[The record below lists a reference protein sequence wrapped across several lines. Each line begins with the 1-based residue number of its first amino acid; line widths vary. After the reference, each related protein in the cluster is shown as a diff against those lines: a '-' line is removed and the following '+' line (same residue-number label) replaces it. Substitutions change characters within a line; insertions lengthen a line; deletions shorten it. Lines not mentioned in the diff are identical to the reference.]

1 MKPYILGLLKNL
13 AHPGTIVGLVI
24 SLAIPFLIYLG
35 PNVGHKDTIRTLDLY
50 LPLPLFI
57 VQFIA
62 GIVLFATLNKDF
74 REWIKGILP
83 EKSISI
89 LMIVFTV
96 IVTIFAATQIEARH
110 RVQSDESV
118 FMSVAQNMYYN
129 QESGTCNQG
138 YFENGNLK
146 CVATSNSFKTKGLAF
161 LYLLGMPL
169 LGNDLHWIFH
179 MELLMLPLAVLL
191 MFLAVVAWTRQPLLA
206 FFAALLTAL
215 QPTVLFQFRAMS
227 VEPLYI
233 FLSALSLLIFKWA
246 YDRNTIR
253 HWALLALSLAF
264 FAQTRQETAF
274 CLLAFII
281 FALPKLLD
289 SKSAKAPTFFVT
301 LSLFSVPALLTIS
314 YFQGFGFQGGEF
326 EAHGHFLEDLS
337 RNWTEMT
344 KPLNKNGELENP
356 FLTYFNYLFVVGAIY
371 LLARA
376 ILGATKK
383 NYFYLEILAFLL
395 LYHIQTY
402 MILENVSGDFSIQIN
417 QRYSLVMLPSMAF
430 VGALPVAHLV
440 QQTIASMSG
449 KDSKQNAVTAL
460 LVTFVA
466 GALFTAWTFHYKEDF
481 NKNIMYNRNHLTI
494 EKHKI
499 LRWLAEQP
507 KKDRFF
513 IYGRPW
519 HFIGYGIS
527 SIHYDRARQMSTEE
541 LKNLVN
547 KYQGEVYYIRG
558 LDCWDSH
565 TYHKKAVEHRIA
577 TTCDIFERDMDLE
590 GVKNILITNNYWVQI
605 AKFNGRKDFNPKNII
620 VVNEPELIQSAAE
633 DSLSTTTAL
642 QYNFSLNEKA
652 TATSQW
658 IYTVQV
664 NGDIVSRAPYT
675 KGNFS
680 GNVKEEQLHPG
691 YNQLEFIVQNPDNGK
706 IMADIQKFY
715 FYNKTGAV
723 KLTEFPYAS
732 HKQGWGSLHKNESIE
747 GHDFKVDN
755 KFYNEGFGT
764 HAASETVFNIE
775 GKYKTFKMAYGLDEE
790 SLCSDGAQLQVLA
803 DGKVIFDSGSF
814 SYGKLKTL
822 DLSIENVQVLTL
834 KTLSLKNIDCDHVD
848 FINPTLIP

>member
-1 MKPYILGLLKNL
+1 
-13 AHPGTIVGLVI
+13 
-24 SLAIPFLIYLG
+24 
-35 PNVGHKDTIRTLDLY
+35 
-50 LPLPLFI
+50 
-57 VQFIA
+57 
-62 GIVLFATLNKDF
+62 
-74 REWIKGILP
+74 
-83 EKSISI
+83 
-89 LMIVFTV
+89 
-96 IVTIFAATQIEARH
+96 
-110 RVQSDESV
+110 
-118 FMSVAQNMYYN
+118 
-129 QESGTCNQG
+129 
-138 YFENGNLK
+138 
-146 CVATSNSFKTKGLAF
+146 
-161 LYLLGMPL
+161 
-169 LGNDLHWIFH
+169 
-179 MELLMLPLAVLL
+179 
-191 MFLAVVAWTRQPLLA
+191 
-206 FFAALLTAL
+206 
-215 QPTVLFQFRAMS
+215 
-227 VEPLYI
+227 
-233 FLSALSLLIFKWA
+233 
-246 YDRNTIR
+246 
-253 HWALLALSLAF
+253 
-264 FAQTRQETAF
+264 
-274 CLLAFII
+274 
-281 FALPKLLD
+281 
-289 SKSAKAPTFFVT
+289 
-301 LSLFSVPALLTIS
+301 
-314 YFQGFGFQGGEF
+314 
-326 EAHGHFLEDLS
+326 
-337 RNWTEMT
+337 MT

-356 FLTYFNYLFVVGAIY
+356 FLSYFNYLFVAGAIY

-376 ILGATKK
+376 ILGARKK
-383 NYFYLEILAFLL
+383 DYFYLEILAFLL

-460 LVTFVA
+460 LVTLVA
-466 GALFTAWTFHYKEDF
+466 AALFTAWTFHYKEDF

-494 EKHKI
+494 EEHEI
-499 LRWLAEQP
+499 LGWLAEQP
-507 KKDRFF
+507 QKDRFF

-527 SIHYDRARQMSTEE
+527 SIHYDRARQMSSEE

-620 VVNEPELIQSAAE
+620 TVNEPELIQNAAGDSAA
-633 DSLSTTTAL
+633 SAL
-642 QYNFSLNEKA
+642 QYSFSLNEKA

-691 YNQLEFIVQNPDNGK
+691 YNQLEFVVQNPKNGK
-706 IMADIQKFY
+706 IIADIQKFY
-715 FYNKTGAV
+715 FYSKTGAV
-723 KLTEFPYAS
+723 KLTEIPYAS
-732 HKQGWGSLHKNESIE
+732 HKQGWGTLHKNESIE

-803 DGKVIFDSGSF
+803 DGNVIFDSGSF
-814 SYGKLKTL
+814 SYGKLKNL
-822 DLSIENVQVLTL
+822 DVNIENAKVLTL